1 MNLNHLTDTELI
13 SYILKHDTDPVRVR
27 LAGIMDRMPGRII
40 DGLER
45 AGMDPETC
53 LHENTYESGE
63 YIEHL
68 NNEIEYLNRELQ
80 ETQEKLAERE
90 TLTVSELIA
99 ELHRDTDNAHRK
111 VAEANRQ
118 LHEAEREREEMRSK
132 LKMWTT
138 LSADAKELR

>member
-13 SYILKHDTDPVRVR
+13 SYVLKHDSDPVRLR

-40 DGLER
+40 EGLER

-53 LHENTYESGE
+53 LHENLYESGE

-99 ELHRDTDNAHRK
+99 ELHQTADRAYHQ
-111 VAEANRQ
+111 VAVANRQ
-118 LHEAEREREEMRSK
+118 LHEAEKEVETTRA
-132 LKMWTT
+132 KMKVWRAISTDV
-138 LSADAKELR
+138 S

>member
-1 MNLNHLTDTELI
+1 MNLNHLTDSELI
-13 SYILKHDTDPVRVR
+13 SYILKHDSDPVRVR

-53 LHENTYESGE
+53 LHENLYESGE

-90 TLTVSELIA
+90 AMTVSELIS
-99 ELHRDTDNAHRK
+99 ELRQAADSAYHK
-111 VAEANRQ
+111 VAVANRQ
-118 LHEAEREREEMRSK
+118 LDEANREREKMHSK

>member
-1 MNLNHLTDTELI
+1 MKLDHLTDTELI
-13 SYILKHDTDPVRVR
+13 SYILKHDDDPIRIR

-53 LHENTYESGE
+53 LHENLYESGE
-63 YIEHL
+63 YITHL

-90 TLTVSELIA
+90 TLTVAELIE
-99 ELHRDTDNAHRK
+99 ELNHAAHS
-111 VAEANRQ
+111 
-118 LHEAEREREEMRSK
+118 AERRAAAAIIRAQEADQEREKMRD
-132 LKMWTT
+132 KMKVWRA
-138 LSADAKELR
+138 LSTDLS

>member
-1 MNLNHLTDTELI
+1 MNLNHLTDIELI
-13 SYILKHDTDPVRVR
+13 KYILNHDEDPIRVR

-53 LHENTYESGE
+53 LHENLYESGE

-68 NNEIEYLNRELQ
+68 NNEIEYLNRELE

-90 TLTVSELIA
+90 TLTVAELISELNDIA
-99 ELHRDTDNAHRK
+99 HAADRRAA
-111 VAEANRQ
+111 VAIERAREADQ
-118 LHEAEREREEMRSK
+118 ERENMRSK
-132 LKMWTT
+132 MKVWRAISTDI
-138 LSADAKELR
+138 S

>member
-13 SYILKHDTDPVRVR
+13 SYILKHDNDPVRVR

-63 YIEHL
+63 YITHL
-68 NNEIEYLNRELQ
+68 NNEIEYLNRELAD
-80 ETQEKLAERE
+80 TQEKLAERE
-90 TLTVSELIA
+90 TLTVSELIG
-99 ELHRDTDNAHRK
+99 ELHHAAHS
-111 VAEANRQ
+111 
-118 LHEAEREREEMRSK
+118 AERRAASALERAQEADQEREKMRD
-132 LKMWTT
+132 KMKVWRA
-138 LSADAKELR
+138 LSTDLS

>member
-13 SYILKHDTDPVRVR
+13 NYILKHDSDPIRVR

-53 LHENTYESGE
+53 LHENLYESGE
-63 YIEHL
+63 YITHL
-68 NNEIEYLNRELQ
+68 NNEIEYLSRELQ

-90 TLTVSELIA
+90 TLTVSELIG
-99 ELHRDTDNAHRK
+99 ELHHTAH
-111 VAEANRQ
+111 A
-118 LHEAEREREEMRSK
+118 AERRAAAAVIRAQEADQEREKMRE
-132 LKMWTT
+132 KMKVWRA
-138 LSADAKELR
+138 LSTDLT

>member
-13 SYILKHDTDPVRVR
+13 NYILKHDNDPIRVR

-68 NNEIEYLNRELQ
+68 KSEIDFYERELT
-80 ETQEKLAERE
+80 ETKEKLAERE
-90 TLTVSELIA
+90 TMTVSELIA
-99 ELHRDTDNAHRK
+99 ELHRAADNAYHK
-111 VAEANRQ
+111 VAVANRQ
-118 LHEAEREREEMRSK
+118 LHEAEQERDKMHSK